1 MHFRINNLQSK
12 IILKVNTYFDY
23 YLLEVYPVIHYI
35 ILLNKSTT
43 KSRKIPVYLLF
54 NKSQQN
60 TIKYKSTKY
69 YQVQRLVYNHILTC
83 TCGRIWYVFFYL
95 HLEQWENL
103 LHVRVCS
110 AYMVR
115 WEKMM
120 LTKKLSQNIWRI
132 ILNNLGFSWLHV
144 TLTN

>member
-69 YQVQRLVYNHILTC
+69 YQVQRLVYNNILTC
-83 TCGRIWYVFFYL
+83 TCGRI
-95 HLEQWENL
+95 
-103 LHVRVCS
+103 
-110 AYMVR
+110 
-115 WEKMM
+115 
-120 LTKKLSQNIWRI
+120 
-132 ILNNLGFSWLHV
+132 
-144 TLTN
+144 